1 MVEERKINHTNDKPG
16 ISGSTL
22 KLIALVTMLV
32 DHIGAVV
39 LIRMIL
45 DNMTRSGTAGLVPY
59 DTLYQLYNISRGIGR
74 LAFPIFCFLLVE
86 GFQRTGNRLKYA
98 LRLGIF
104 ALISEIPFDLALSSK
119 VLEFSY
125 QNVFFTLLI
134 GLLTMM
140 VADAVDKMPEK
151 TESETVRSIMGILK
165 YPIELAVMAA
175 GMLAADLLHTDYD
188 YKGVLCIMV
197 LYFFRWNKLSQCM
210 AGFCAFLWERIAPLS
225 FLIVGFYNGKRGLKL
240 KIVFY
245 LFYPLHLLILYGIC
259 VALGIHGYP
268 AV

>member
-1 MVEERKINHTNDKPG
+1 MVEERKNNHTNVKSG

-22 KLIALVTMLV
+22 KLIAIVTMLI

-45 DNMTRSGTAGLVPY
+45 DNMAANNITGISPHN
-59 DTLYQLYNISRGIGR
+59 TLYQLYNLSRGIGR
-74 LAFPIFCFLLVE
+74 LAFPLFCFLLVE
-86 GFQRTGNRLKYA
+86 GFQRTGNRRKYA
-98 LRLGIF
+98 LRLGLF
-104 ALISEIPFDLALSSK
+104 ALLSEIPFDLALSSS

-140 VADAVDKMPEK
+140 AADAVHHLPGKMQDEA
-151 TESETVRSIMGILK
+151 VRSIMVVLR
-165 YPIELAVMAA
+165 YPMELAVLAV
-175 GMLAADLLHTDYD
+175 GMLAAVLLRTDYD

-197 LYFFRWNKLSQCM
+197 LYFFRWNKISQCI

-225 FLIVGFYNGKRGLKL
+225 FLLAGFYNGERGMKL
-240 KIVFY
+240 KYVFY

-259 VALGIHGYP
+259 VAMGIHGYP